1 MARPRVVS
9 DEEILEAVRE
19 AVLNLGPHVSLDIA
33 AERLGV
39 TAPALLR
46 RFGNRNDL
54 LLAALR
60 PDPRPPILDYIEA
73 GPDARPL
80 AEQLPELFTQASQ
93 FFAAT
98 VPALTA
104 LRESGIPVDAL
115 CRGPEAAP
123 LRVLKALTGWIE
135 RAQKRRLM
143 AVSDAQTAA
152 LAMLGSLQAPA
163 FLRHLTNARG
173 PWDAARW
180 AQPLAK
186 LYLCGLSP
194 SAPSVKRS
202 GTLPVP
208 RASRGVRTRLG
219 SKERS

>member
-19 AVLNLGPHVSLDIA
+19 AVLNVGPHVSLDIV

-46 RFGNRNDL
+46 RFGSRNDL

-60 PDPRPPILDYIEA
+60 PDSRPPILDYIEA

-80 AEQLPELFTQASQ
+80 AEQLAELFTQASD
-93 FFAAT
+93 FFATA

-115 CRGPEAAP
+115 CRAPDAAP

-135 RAQKRRLM
+135 RAQKRRLL
-143 AVSDAQTAA
+143 AVPDAQAAA

-163 FLRHLTNARG
+163 FLRHLTSSRG

-180 AQPLAK
+180 ARPLAN
-186 LYLCGLSP
+186 LYLCGL
-194 SAPSVKRS
+194 APSVKRT
-202 GTLPVP
+202 GTLPPP
-208 RASRGVRTRLG
+208 RASRGVRTRLR

>member
-19 AVLNLGPHVSLDIA
+19 AVLNLGPTVSLDIV

-46 RFGNRNDL
+46 RFGSRNDL

-60 PDPRPPILDYIEA
+60 PEPRPPILDYIEA

-80 AEQLPELFTQASQ
+80 AEQLADLFTHSSL
-93 FFAAT
+93 FFATT

-115 CRGPEAAP
+115 CRGPDSAP

-135 RAQKRRLM
+135 RAQKRRLLSVTDPQ
-143 AVSDAQTAA
+143 AAA

-163 FLRHLTNARG
+163 FLRHLTNAHG

-180 AQPLAK
+180 ARPLAQ

-194 SAPSVKRS
+194 TAKRS
-202 GTLPVP
+202 GTLPVS
-208 RASRGVRTRLG
+208 RASRGVRTRLR
-219 SKERS
+219 KERS